1 MNWHSIL
8 RRKEWT
14 GGQGGD
20 ALRAHPLTWVH
31 IDDKANA
38 RCLRMSTEFLLVD
51 LHVRYRDLMVVDPTI
66 AVPMG
71 TVMFIRPTC
80 IVLNLDVGG
89 HIRMVICEN
98 QVFILGVP
106 DEKDTSVSAIP
117 TVEHPFVQYLSKCL
131 LDNRHV
137 MPYELVALEAALN
150 TAVGILTKD
159 VDKYDDM
166 SMEKIE
172 AMLRNVNRDT
182 LEGIRNIKHSVNV
195 LQLRVSRLQ
204 TEIQEIMEDDMDMA
218 DLYLKKRRKKMK
230 LKKPAFPSTEKN
242 KKKNKDNKEQSSH
255 DATWKSRK
263 SHGIRMYRPFRPRR
277 YGGMKRALRR
287 ANSRRGPDDMLI
299 QRRLARKLQRRHHHG
314 DDDDDDVFSAA
325 DDAMQDVGQPLP
337 IDPHEIE
344 EAEDLL
350 EAIFVDS
357 DILNR
362 RLSAIEDRAKDA
374 EGLLELD
381 LDQRRNELVGLNLVV
396 ATIAMAFGFG
406 ALIAGIFGM
415 NLVNSDLVD
424 EAWVLPVVLVVTLV
438 LCVALI
444 VAVVWYVRKRKLMFI
459 PTTL

>member
-1 MNWHSIL
+1 MNWQSIL

-14 GGQGGD
+14 GGQGGETI
-20 ALRAHPLTWVH
+20 RSHPLTWVH
-31 IDDKANA
+31 LDTNA
-38 RCLRMSTEFLLVD
+38 DIRCLQMSTEFLLID
-51 LHVRYRDLMVVDPTI
+51 LHVRYRDLVVVDPTI

-71 TVMFIRPTC
+71 TVIFIRPTC

-106 DEKDTSVSAIP
+106 DERDTSVSAIP
-117 TVEHPFVQYLSKCL
+117 TVEHPFVRHLSTCL
-131 LDNRHV
+131 KRQASDS
-137 MPYELVALEAALN
+137 MPYELIALEAALN

-159 VDKYDDM
+159 VDMYDDL
-166 SMEKIE
+166 SMEKID
-172 AMLRNVNRDT
+172 AMLRSVNRDT
-182 LEGIRNIKHSVNV
+182 LEGIRNIKHAVNV

-204 TEIQEIMEDDMDMA
+204 MEIQEIMEDDIDMA

-230 LKKPAFPSTEKN
+230 LKKPPFPPTEEKKR
-242 KKKNKDNKEQSSH
+242 KKKKKSHRKDGH
-255 DATWKSRK
+255 DAMWKSGKGNGLRL
-263 SHGIRMYRPFRPRR
+263 YRPFRPRR
-277 YGGMKRALRR
+277 YGRRILKRAESGRH
-287 ANSRRGPDDMLI
+287 PDDMLI
-299 QRRLARKLQRRHHHG
+299 HRRLAHKQQRRRNG
-314 DDDDDDVFSAA
+314 NDDDDDGFSAA
-325 DDAMQDVGQPLP
+325 GDAMQGTGQPLL

-350 EAIFVDS
+350 EAIFVDC
-357 DILNR
+357 DILSR
-362 RLSAIEDRAKDA
+362 RLAAIEDRAKDA

-406 ALIAGIFGM
+406 ALIAGVFGM

-444 VAVVWYVRKRKLMFI
+444 GAVVWYVRKRKLMFI

>member
-1 MNWHSIL
+1 
-8 RRKEWT
+8 
-14 GGQGGD
+14 
-20 ALRAHPLTWVH
+20 
-31 IDDKANA
+31 
-38 RCLRMSTEFLLVD
+38 
-51 LHVRYRDLMVVDPTI
+51 
-66 AVPMG
+66 
-71 TVMFIRPTC
+71 
-80 IVLNLDVGG
+80 
-89 HIRMVICEN
+89 MVICEN

-117 TVEHPFVQYLSKCL
+117 TVEHPFVQYVSKCL
-131 LDNRHV
+131 HDNRHV

-182 LEGIRNIKHSVNV
+182 LEGIRNIKHGVNL

-242 KKKNKDNKEQSSH
+242 KKNNKQQSSH
-255 DATWKSRK
+255 DAKWKSRK

-299 QRRLARKLQRRHHHG
+299 QRRLARKLQRRHHG
-314 DDDDDDVFSAA
+314 DDDDDVFSAA
-325 DDAMQDVGQPLP
+325 DDAMHDVGQPLP

-406 ALIAGIFGM
+406 ALIAGVFGM

>member
-1 MNWHSIL
+1 MNWQSIL

-14 GGQGGD
+14 GGQGGE

-31 IDDKANA
+31 IDDKANV
-38 RCLRMSTEFLLVD
+38 RSLRMSTEFLLVD
-51 LHVRYRDLMVVDPTI
+51 LHVRYRDLVVVDPTI

-117 TVEHPFVQYLSKCL
+117 TVEHPFVQYVSKCL
-131 LDNRHV
+131 LDKNRSSDS
-137 MPYELVALEAALN
+137 MPYELVALEAALS

-159 VDKYDDM
+159 VDMYDDM

-182 LEGIRNIKHSVNV
+182 LEGIRNIKHGVNV

-230 LKKPAFPSTEKN
+230 LKKPVFPSTEK
-242 KKKNKDNKEQSSH
+242 KKEKEREQSSH
-255 DATWKSRK
+255 DAKGKPRK

-287 ANSRRGPDDMLI
+287 VNSRRGPDDMLI
-299 QRRLARKLQRRHHHG
+299 QRRLARKLQRRRG
-314 DDDDDDVFSAA
+314 DEEEDVFSAA
-325 DDAMQDVGQPLP
+325 DDAMEGIGQPLP

-406 ALIAGIFGM
+406 ALVAGIFGM

-424 EAWVLPVVLVVTLV
+424 EAWVLPVVLVVTLF
-438 LCVALI
+438 LCVFLI
-444 VAVVWYVRKRKLMFI
+444 VGVVWYVRKRKLMFI
-459 PTTL
+459 PTTI